1 MSKVRVNDMDPDVCM
16 GERADVAGPC
26 EYLVPDD
33 ADTGHG
39 VIDAARRVE
48 MAVLRRMTDPQEGA
62 CSACGC
68 SLVNLGALSLVPTE
82 CPRIA
87 EHGGRSG

>member
-1 MSKVRVNDMDPDVCM
+1 MDKIRVEDMDPDVCM
-16 GERADVAGPC
+16 GERADVDEPC
-26 EYLVPDD
+26 EFLVPDD

-48 MAVLRRMTDPQEGA
+48 MAVLRSITDPQEGA

-68 SLVNLGALSLVPTE
+68 SLVNLGALDYVPPE

-87 EHGGRSG
+87 AHGGERG